1 MGTKDRSIAWVITG
15 KAEHK
20 EKGMKHSIAAALIAA
35 SLGIG
40 TAHAEIT
47 VGFVTSQSGP
57 GSSIGVLYDRGMKA
71 AVEYASS
78 IGEEK
83 IKLIQLDDASDPSAA
98 TRNARKLIEE
108 NKVDLVIGTATAA
121 STSAMVAVANELK
134 VPFIAISP
142 ITVAANEAGDRWT
155 IVMPQPP
162 SLMVK
167 VVVDRMKR
175 DGIKQFAYIGFSD
188 AWGDLV
194 YNGAQKP
201 AEADGLKIL
210 TNERYART
218 DTSVTGQV
226 LKMMATKPDGVLLGG
241 SATQGALPPLALAER
256 GYKGPLYG
264 TPALLNADFI
274 RVGGKAV
281 EGVQVSAGP
290 VIVAEQLP
298 DTHFSK
304 KISMDFRAAYQKANG
319 TATTDGFSAY
329 SFDAWLVFLDA
340 AKRAMAKAKPGTPE
354 FRVALKNAIFSTK
367 DLVGTHAIYNF
378 KPADSYGVDERS
390 LVLVRLVAGQ
400 WKYEP

>member
-1 MGTKDRSIAWVITG
+1 MKTSIT
-15 KAEHK
+15 
-20 EKGMKHSIAAALIAA
+20 AAVLAA
-35 SLGIG
+35 SLGLAG
-40 TAHAEIT
+40 VAQAQIT

-71 AVEYASS
+71 AAEYAMSV
-78 IGEEK
+78 GAEK
-83 IKLIQLDDASDPSAA
+83 IKLIQLDDGSDPSTA
-98 TRNARKLIEE
+98 TRNARKLVEE
-108 NKVDLVIGTATAA
+108 NKVDLLIGTATAP
-121 STSAMVAVANELK
+121 SSIAMVAVANELK
-134 VPFIAISP
+134 VPMISITP
-142 ITVAANEAGDRWT
+142 ITVPATEAGDRWA
-155 IVMPQPP
+155 IAMPQPP

-175 DGIKQFAYIGFSD
+175 DGIKNFAYIGFSD

-201 AEADGLKIL
+201 AEADGLKVL

-226 LKMMATKPDGVLLGG
+226 LKMMATKPDAVLLGG

-281 EGVQVSAGP
+281 EGVVVSAGP

-298 DTHFSK
+298 DQHFSK

-319 TATTDGFSAY
+319 VATTDGFSAY

-340 AKRAMAKAKPGTPE
+340 AKRAMAGGAKPGTPE
-354 FRVALKNAIFSTK
+354 FRTALKNAMFTTK
-367 DLVGTHAIYNF
+367 DLVGTHAVYNF
-378 KPADSYGVDERS
+378 KPGESYGVDERS
-390 LVLVRLVAGQ
+390 LVLVRLEGGQ
-400 WKYEP
+400 WKYQP

>member
-1 MGTKDRSIAWVITG
+1 MKNSITAGLV
-15 KAEHK
+15 
-20 EKGMKHSIAAALIAA
+20 AA
-35 SLGIG
+35 SLGFA
-40 TAHAEIT
+40 TAAQAEIT
-47 VGFVTSQSGP
+47 VGFITSQSGP

-78 IGEEK
+78 IGAEK
-83 IKLIQLDDASDPSAA
+83 IKLIQLDDGSDPSAA
-98 TRNARKLIEE
+98 TRNARKLVEE
-108 NKVDLVIGTATAA
+108 NKVDLLIGTSTAA
-121 STSAMVAVANELK
+121 STSAMVPIANELK
-134 VPFIAISP
+134 VPMIAISP
-142 ITVAANEAGDRWT
+142 ISVAANEAGDRWA

-162 SLMVK
+162 TLMVK

-175 DGIKQFAYIGFSD
+175 DGVKQFAYIGFSD

-226 LKMMATKPDGVLLGG
+226 LKMMATKPDAVLLGG
-241 SATQGALPPLALAER
+241 AATQGALPPLALAER

-264 TPALLNADFI
+264 TPALLNTDFI
-274 RVGGKAV
+274 RVGGKSV

-304 KISMDFRAAYQKANG
+304 KISMDFRAAYQKANN
-319 TATTDGFSAY
+319 TPTSDGFSAY

-340 AKRAMAKAKPGTPE
+340 AKRAMAAGAKPGTPE
-354 FRVALKNAIFSTK
+354 FRVALKNAIFNTK
-367 DLVGTHAIYNF
+367 DLVGTHAIYNY
-378 KPADSYGVDERS
+378 KPSDSYGVDERA
-390 LVLVRLVAGQ
+390 LVMVRLVNGQ

>member
-1 MGTKDRSIAWVITG
+1 MKNSIV
-15 KAEHK
+15 
-20 EKGMKHSIAAALIAA
+20 AAVLAA
-35 SLGIG
+35 SLGFA
-40 TAHAEIT
+40 TAAQAEIT
-47 VGFVTSQSGP
+47 VGFITSQSGP

-71 AVEYASS
+71 AIEYASS
-78 IGEEK
+78 IGAEK
-83 IKLIQLDDASDPSAA
+83 IKLIQLDDGSDPSAA
-98 TRNARKLIEE
+98 TRNARKLVEE
-108 NKVDLVIGTATAA
+108 NKVDLLIGTSTAA
-121 STSAMVAVANELK
+121 STSAMVPIANELK
-134 VPFIAISP
+134 VPMIAIS
-142 ITVAANEAGDRWT
+142 VAANDAGDRWA

-162 SLMVK
+162 TLMVK

-175 DGIKQFAYIGFSD
+175 DGVKQFAYIGFSD

-226 LKMMATKPDGVLLGG
+226 LKMMAAKPDAVLLGG
-241 SATQGALPPLALAER
+241 AATQGALPPLALAER

-264 TPALLNADFI
+264 TPALLNTDFI
-274 RVGGKAV
+274 RVGGKSV

-298 DTHFSK
+298 DSHFSK

-319 TATTDGFSAY
+319 MPTSDGFSAY

-340 AKRAMAKAKPGTPE
+340 AKRAMATGAKPGTPE
-354 FRVALKNAIFSTK
+354 FRAALKNAIFSTK
-367 DLVGTHAIYNF
+367 DLVGTHAIYNY
-378 KPADSYGVDERS
+378 KPTDSYGVDERA
-390 LVLVRLVAGQ
+390 LVMVRLVNGQ
-400 WKYEP
+400 WKFEP

>member
-1 MGTKDRSIAWVITG
+1 
-15 KAEHK
+15 
-20 EKGMKHSIAAALIAA
+20 MKHSIIAATVVAA
-35 SLGIG
+35 SLAAG
-40 TAHAEIT
+40 AARAEIT

-71 AVEYASS
+71 ALEYAASV
-78 IGEEK
+78 GEEK
-83 IKLIQLDDASDPSAA
+83 VKLIQLDDSSDPSTA
-98 TRNARKLIEE
+98 TRNARKLVEE
-108 NKVDLVIGTATAA
+108 NKVDLMIGTATAA

-142 ITVAANEAGDRWT
+142 ITVAANDAGDRWA

-175 DGIKQFAYIGFSD
+175 DGVKQFAYIGFSD

-226 LKMMATKPDGVLLGG
+226 LKMLAAKPDAVLLGG
-241 SATQGALPPLALAER
+241 AATQGALPALALAER

-281 EGVQVSAGP
+281 EGVLVSAGP

-298 DTHFSK
+298 DDHFSK
-304 KISMDFRAAYQKANG
+304 KISMAFREAYQKANG
-319 TATTDGFSAY
+319 MPTTDGFSAY

-340 AKRAMAKAKPGTPE
+340 AKRAMAAGAKPGTPE

-367 DLVGTHAIYNF
+367 DLVGTHAVYNF
-378 KPADSYGVDERS
+378 KPSDSYGVDERS
-390 LVLVRLVAGQ
+390 LVLVRLVNGQ
-400 WKYEP
+400 WKYAP

>member
-1 MGTKDRSIAWVITG
+1 MKNSIV
-15 KAEHK
+15 
-20 EKGMKHSIAAALIAA
+20 AAVVAA
-35 SLGIG
+35 SLGIA
-40 TAHAEIT
+40 TAAQAEIT
-47 VGFVTSQSGP
+47 VGFITSQSGP

-78 IGEEK
+78 IGAEK
-83 IKLIQLDDASDPSAA
+83 IKLIQLDDGSDPSAA
-98 TRNARKLIEE
+98 TRNARKLVEE
-108 NKVDLVIGTATAA
+108 SKVDLLIGTATAA
-121 STSAMVAVANELK
+121 STSAMVPIANELK
-134 VPFIAISP
+134 VPMIAISP
-142 ITVAANEAGDRWT
+142 ISVAANDAGDRWA

-162 SLMVK
+162 TLMVK

-175 DGIKQFAYIGFSD
+175 DGVKQFAYIGFSD

-226 LKMMATKPDGVLLGG
+226 LKMMATKPDAVLLGG
-241 SATQGALPPLALAER
+241 AATQGALPPLALAER

-264 TPALLNADFI
+264 TPALLNTDFI
-274 RVGGKAV
+274 RVGGKSV

-298 DTHFSK
+298 DSHFSK

-319 TATTDGFSAY
+319 VPTSDGFSAY

-340 AKRAMAKAKPGTPE
+340 AKRAMATGAKPGTPE

-367 DLVGTHAIYNF
+367 DLVGTHAIYNY
-378 KPADSYGVDERS
+378 KPSDSYGVDERA
-390 LVLVRLVAGQ
+390 LVMVRLVNGQ

>member
-1 MGTKDRSIAWVITG
+1 MKNSIV
-15 KAEHK
+15 
-20 EKGMKHSIAAALIAA
+20 AAVVAA
-35 SLGIG
+35 SLGVA
-40 TAHAEIT
+40 TAAHAEIT
-47 VGFVTSQSGP
+47 VGFITSQSGP

-71 AVEYASS
+71 AVEFASS
-78 IGEEK
+78 IGAEK
-83 IKLIQLDDASDPSAA
+83 IKLIQLDDGSDPSAA
-98 TRNARKLIEE
+98 TRNARKLVEE
-108 NKVDLVIGTATAA
+108 SKVDLLIGTATAA
-121 STSAMVAVANELK
+121 STSAMVPIANELK
-134 VPFIAISP
+134 VPIIAISP
-142 ITVAANEAGDRWT
+142 ISVAANDSGDRWA

-162 SLMVK
+162 TLMVK

-175 DGIKQFAYIGFSD
+175 DGVKQFAYIGFSD

-226 LKMMATKPDGVLLGG
+226 LKMMATKPDAVLLGG
-241 SATQGALPPLALAER
+241 AATQGALPPLALAER

-264 TPALLNADFI
+264 TPALLNTDFI
-274 RVGGKAV
+274 RVGGKSV

-298 DTHFSK
+298 DSHFSK
-304 KISMDFRAAYQKANG
+304 KISMEFRAAYQKANG
-319 TATTDGFSAY
+319 MATTDGFSAY

-340 AKRAMAKAKPGTPE
+340 AKRAMATGAKPGTPE

-378 KPADSYGVDERS
+378 KPSDSYGVDDRS
-390 LVLVRLVAGQ
+390 LVLVRLANGQ

>member
-1 MGTKDRSIAWVITG
+1 MKTSIT
-15 KAEHK
+15 
-20 EKGMKHSIAAALIAA
+20 AAVLAA
-35 SLGIG
+35 SLGLAG
-40 TAHAEIT
+40 VAQAQIT

-71 AVEYASS
+71 AAEYAMSV
-78 IGEEK
+78 GAEK
-83 IKLIQLDDASDPSAA
+83 IKLIQLDDGSDPSTA
-98 TRNARKLIEE
+98 TRNARKLVEE
-108 NKVDLVIGTATAA
+108 NKVDLLIGTATAP
-121 STSAMVAVANELK
+121 SSIAMVAVANELK
-134 VPFIAISP
+134 VPMISISP
-142 ITVAANEAGDRWT
+142 ITVPATEAGDRWA
-155 IVMPQPP
+155 IAMPQPP

-175 DGIKQFAYIGFSD
+175 DGIKNFAYIGFSD

-201 AEADGLKIL
+201 AEADGLKVL

-226 LKMMATKPDGVLLGG
+226 LKMMATKPDAVLLGG

-281 EGVQVSAGP
+281 EGVVVSAGP

-298 DTHFSK
+298 DQHFSK

-319 TATTDGFSAY
+319 VATTDGFSAY

-340 AKRAMAKAKPGTPE
+340 AKRAMAGGAKPGTPE
-354 FRVALKNAIFSTK
+354 FRTALKNAMFTTK
-367 DLVGTHAIYNF
+367 DLVGTHAVYNF
-378 KPADSYGVDERS
+378 KPGESYGVDERS
-390 LVLVRLVAGQ
+390 LVLVRLEGGQ
-400 WKYEP
+400 WKYQP

>member
-1 MGTKDRSIAWVITG
+1 MKNSIL
-15 KAEHK
+15 
-20 EKGMKHSIAAALIAA
+20 AAVLAA
-35 SLGIG
+35 SLGFA
-40 TAHAEIT
+40 TAAQAEIT
-47 VGFVTSQSGP
+47 VGFITSQSGP

-78 IGEEK
+78 IGAEK
-83 IKLIQLDDASDPSAA
+83 IKLIQLDDGSDPSAA
-98 TRNARKLIEE
+98 TRNARKLVEE
-108 NKVDLVIGTATAA
+108 NKVDLLIGTSTAA
-121 STSAMVAVANELK
+121 STSAMVPIANELK
-134 VPFIAISP
+134 VPMIAISP
-142 ITVAANEAGDRWT
+142 ISVAANDAGDRWA

-162 SLMVK
+162 TLMVK

-175 DGIKQFAYIGFSD
+175 DGVKQFAYIGFSD

-226 LKMMATKPDGVLLGG
+226 LKMMATKPDAVLLGG
-241 SATQGALPPLALAER
+241 AATQGALPALALAER

-264 TPALLNADFI
+264 TPALLNTDFI
-274 RVGGKAV
+274 RVGGKSV

-298 DTHFSK
+298 DSHFSK

-319 TATTDGFSAY
+319 MPTSDGFSAY

-340 AKRAMAKAKPGTPE
+340 AKRAMATGAKPGTPE

-367 DLVGTHAIYNF
+367 DLVGTHAIYNY
-378 KPADSYGVDERS
+378 KPTDSYGVDERA
-390 LVLVRLVAGQ
+390 LVMVRLVNGQ

>member
-1 MGTKDRSIAWVITG
+1 MKNSIL
-15 KAEHK
+15 
-20 EKGMKHSIAAALIAA
+20 AAVLVA
-35 SLGIG
+35 SLGVG
-40 TAHAEIT
+40 SAAQAEIT
-47 VGFVTSQSGP
+47 VGFITSQSGP

-78 IGEEK
+78 IGAEK
-83 IKLIQLDDASDPSAA
+83 IKLIQLDDGSDPSAA
-98 TRNARKLIEE
+98 TRNARKLVEE
-108 NKVDLVIGTATAA
+108 NKVDLLIGTSTAA
-121 STSAMVAVANELK
+121 STSAMVPIANELK
-134 VPFIAISP
+134 VPMIAISP
-142 ITVAANEAGDRWT
+142 ISVAANDAGDRWA

-162 SLMVK
+162 TLMVK

-175 DGIKQFAYIGFSD
+175 DGVKQFAYIGFSD

-226 LKMMATKPDGVLLGG
+226 LKMMATKPDAVLLGG
-241 SATQGALPPLALAER
+241 AATQGALPPLALAER

-264 TPALLNADFI
+264 TPALLNTDFI
-274 RVGGKAV
+274 RVGGKSV

-319 TATTDGFSAY
+319 TPTSDGFSAY

-340 AKRAMAKAKPGTPE
+340 AKRAMATGAKPGTPE

-367 DLVGTHAIYNF
+367 DLVGTHAIYNY
-378 KPADSYGVDERS
+378 KPSDSYGVDERA
-390 LVLVRLVAGQ
+390 LVMVRLVNGQ

>member
-1 MGTKDRSIAWVITG
+1 MKNSIV
-15 KAEHK
+15 
-20 EKGMKHSIAAALIAA
+20 AAVVAA
-35 SLGIG
+35 SLGIA
-40 TAHAEIT
+40 TAAQAEIT
-47 VGFVTSQSGP
+47 VGFITSQSGP

-71 AVEYASS
+71 AVEFAGS
-78 IGEEK
+78 IGAEK
-83 IKLIQLDDASDPSAA
+83 IKLIQLDDGSDPSAA
-98 TRNARKLIEE
+98 TRNARKLVEE
-108 NKVDLVIGTATAA
+108 SKVDLLIGTATAA
-121 STSAMVAVANELK
+121 STSAMVPIANELK
-134 VPFIAISP
+134 VPMIAISP
-142 ITVAANEAGDRWT
+142 ISVAANDSGDRWA

-162 SLMVK
+162 TLMVK

-175 DGIKQFAYIGFSD
+175 DGVKQFAYIGFSD

-226 LKMMATKPDGVLLGG
+226 LKMMATKPDAVLLGG
-241 SATQGALPPLALAER
+241 AATQGALPPLALAER

-264 TPALLNADFI
+264 TPALLNTDFI
-274 RVGGKAV
+274 RVGGKSV
-281 EGVQVSAGP
+281 EGVQVSGGP

-298 DTHFSK
+298 DSHFSK

-319 TATTDGFSAY
+319 VPTSDGFSAY

-340 AKRAMAKAKPGTPE
+340 AKRAMATGAKPGTPE

-367 DLVGTHAIYNF
+367 DLVGTHAIYNY
-378 KPADSYGVDERS
+378 KPSDSYGVDERA
-390 LVLVRLVAGQ
+390 LVMVRLVNGQ

>member
-1 MGTKDRSIAWVITG
+1 MKNSIV
-15 KAEHK
+15 
-20 EKGMKHSIAAALIAA
+20 AAIVAA
-35 SLGIG
+35 SLGMA
-40 TAHAEIT
+40 TAAQAEIT
-47 VGFVTSQSGP
+47 VGFITSQSGP

-78 IGEEK
+78 IGAEK
-83 IKLIQLDDASDPSAA
+83 IKLIQLDDGSDPSAA
-98 TRNARKLIEE
+98 TRNARKLVEE
-108 NKVDLVIGTATAA
+108 NKVDLLIGTSTAA
-121 STSAMVAVANELK
+121 STSAMVPIANELK
-134 VPFIAISP
+134 VPMIAISP
-142 ITVAANEAGDRWT
+142 ISVAANDAGDRWA

-162 SLMVK
+162 TLMVK

-175 DGIKQFAYIGFSD
+175 DGVKQFAYIGFSD

-226 LKMMATKPDGVLLGG
+226 LKMMATKPDAVLLGG
-241 SATQGALPPLALAER
+241 AATQGALPPLALAER

-264 TPALLNADFI
+264 TPALLNTDFI
-274 RVGGKAV
+274 RVGGKSV

-298 DTHFSK
+298 DSHFSK

-319 TATTDGFSAY
+319 MPTSDGFSAY

-340 AKRAMAKAKPGTPE
+340 AKRAMATGAKPGTPE

-367 DLVGTHAIYNF
+367 DLVGTHAIYNY
-378 KPADSYGVDERS
+378 KPSDSYGVDERA
-390 LVLVRLVAGQ
+390 LVMVRLVNGQ

>member
-1 MGTKDRSIAWVITG
+1 MKNSIV
-15 KAEHK
+15 
-20 EKGMKHSIAAALIAA
+20 AAVVAA
-35 SLGIG
+35 SLGI
-40 TAHAEIT
+40 ASAAQAEIT
-47 VGFVTSQSGP
+47 VGFITSQSGP

-78 IGEEK
+78 IGAEK
-83 IKLIQLDDASDPSAA
+83 IKLIQLDDGSDPSAA
-98 TRNARKLIEE
+98 TRNARKLVEE
-108 NKVDLVIGTATAA
+108 NKVDLLIGTSTAA
-121 STSAMVAVANELK
+121 STSAMVPIANELK
-134 VPFIAISP
+134 VPMIAISP
-142 ITVAANEAGDRWT
+142 ISVAANDAGDRWA

-162 SLMVK
+162 TLMVK

-175 DGIKQFAYIGFSD
+175 DGVKQFAYIGFSD

-226 LKMMATKPDGVLLGG
+226 LKMMATKPDAVLLGG
-241 SATQGALPPLALAER
+241 AATQGALPPLALAER

-264 TPALLNADFI
+264 TPALLNTDFI
-274 RVGGKAV
+274 RVGGKSV

-298 DTHFSK
+298 DSHFSK

-319 TATTDGFSAY
+319 MPTSDGFSAY

-340 AKRAMAKAKPGTPE
+340 AKRAMATGAKPGTPE

-367 DLVGTHAIYNF
+367 DLVGTHAIYNY
-378 KPADSYGVDERS
+378 KPSDSYGVDERA
-390 LVLVRLVAGQ
+390 LVMVRLVNGQ

>member
-1 MGTKDRSIAWVITG
+1 MKNSIL
-15 KAEHK
+15 
-20 EKGMKHSIAAALIAA
+20 AAVVAA
-35 SLGIG
+35 SLGMA
-40 TAHAEIT
+40 TAAQAEIT
-47 VGFVTSQSGP
+47 VGFITSQSGP

-78 IGEEK
+78 IGAEK
-83 IKLIQLDDASDPSAA
+83 IKLIQLDDGSDPSAA
-98 TRNARKLIEE
+98 TRNARKLVEE
-108 NKVDLVIGTATAA
+108 NKVDLLIGTSTAA
-121 STSAMVAVANELK
+121 STSAMVPIANELK
-134 VPFIAISP
+134 VPMIAISP
-142 ITVAANEAGDRWT
+142 ISVAANDAGDRWA

-162 SLMVK
+162 TLMVK

-175 DGIKQFAYIGFSD
+175 DGVKQFAYIGFSD

-226 LKMMATKPDGVLLGG
+226 LKMMATKPDAVLLGG
-241 SATQGALPPLALAER
+241 AATQGALPPLALAER

-264 TPALLNADFI
+264 TPALLNTDFI
-274 RVGGKAV
+274 RVGGKSV

-298 DTHFSK
+298 DSHFSK

-319 TATTDGFSAY
+319 TPTSDGFSAY

-340 AKRAMAKAKPGTPE
+340 AKRAMATGAKPGTPE

-367 DLVGTHAIYNF
+367 DLVGTHAIYNY
-378 KPADSYGVDERS
+378 KPTDSYGVDERA
-390 LVLVRLVAGQ
+390 LVMVRLVNGQ

>member
-1 MGTKDRSIAWVITG
+1 MRKFF
-15 KAEHK
+15 
-20 EKGMKHSIAAALIAA
+20 AAALAVA
-35 SLGIG
+35 SFGVG
-40 TAHAEIT
+40 TAQAEIT

-83 IKLIQLDDASDPSAA
+83 VKFIQLDDGSDPSAA
-98 TRNARKLIEE
+98 TRNARKLVEE
-108 NKVDLVIGTATAA
+108 NKVDLLIGTATAP
-121 STSAMVAVANELK
+121 SSIAMVAVANELK
-134 VPFIAISP
+134 VPMISISP
-142 ITVAANEAGDRWT
+142 ITVPATDSGDRWA
-155 IVMPQPP
+155 IAMPQPP

-175 DGIKQFAYIGFSD
+175 DGIKNFAYIGFSD

-201 AEADGLKIL
+201 AEADGMKIL

-218 DTSVTGQV
+218 DNSVTGQV
-226 LKMMATKPDGVLLGG
+226 LKIMATKPDAVLLGG
-241 SATQGALPPLALAER
+241 SATQGALPPLTLAER

-281 EGVQVSAGP
+281 EGVLVSAGP

-298 DTHFSK
+298 DSHFSK
-304 KISMDFRAAYQKANG
+304 KISMDFRAAYQKVNG
-319 TATTDGFSAY
+319 MPTTDGFSAY

-340 AKRAMAKAKPGTPE
+340 GKRAMATAKPGTPE
-354 FRVALKNAIFSTK
+354 FRTALKNAIFTTK
-367 DLVGTHAIYNF
+367 DLVGTHAVYNF
-378 KPADSYGVDERS
+378 KPGESYGVDERS
-390 LVLVRLVAGQ
+390 LVLVRLVDGQ

>member
-1 MGTKDRSIAWVITG
+1 MKNSIL
-15 KAEHK
+15 
-20 EKGMKHSIAAALIAA
+20 AAVLAA
-35 SLGIG
+35 SLGVA
-40 TAHAEIT
+40 TAAQAEIT
-47 VGFVTSQSGP
+47 VGFITSQSGP

-71 AVEYASS
+71 AIEYASS
-78 IGEEK
+78 VGAEK
-83 IKLIQLDDASDPSAA
+83 IKFIQLDDGSDPSAA
-98 TRNARKLIEE
+98 TRNARKLVEE
-108 NKVDLVIGTATAA
+108 SKVDLLIGTATAA
-121 STSAMVAVANELK
+121 STSAMVPIANELK
-134 VPFIAISP
+134 VPMIAISP
-142 ITVAANEAGDRWT
+142 ISVAANDAGDRWA

-162 SLMVK
+162 TLMVK

-175 DGIKQFAYIGFSD
+175 DGVKQFAYIGFSD

-226 LKMMATKPDGVLLGG
+226 LKMMAAKPDAVLLGG
-241 SATQGALPPLALAER
+241 AATQGALPPLALAER

-264 TPALLNADFI
+264 TPALLNTDFI

-298 DTHFSK
+298 DSHFSK

-319 TATTDGFSAY
+319 TPTSDGFSAY

-340 AKRAMAKAKPGTPE
+340 AKRAMATGAKPGTPE
-354 FRVALKNAIFSTK
+354 FRAALKNAIFSTK
-367 DLVGTHAIYNF
+367 DLVGTHAIYNY
-378 KPADSYGVDERS
+378 KPSDSYGVDERS
-390 LVLVRLVAGQ
+390 LVMVRLVNGQ

>member
-1 MGTKDRSIAWVITG
+1 M
-15 KAEHK
+15 
-20 EKGMKHSIAAALIAA
+20 GMKTSITAAIVAA
-35 SLGIG
+35 SLGLAG
-40 TAHAEIT
+40 AAQAQIT

-71 AVEYASS
+71 AVEYLNSV
-78 IGEEK
+78 GDEK
-83 IKLIQLDDASDPSAA
+83 IKLIQLDDSSDPSAA
-98 TRNARKLIEE
+98 TRNARKLVEE
-108 NKVDLVIGTATAA
+108 SKVDLLIGTATAP
-121 STSAMVAVANELK
+121 SSIAMVAVANELK
-134 VPFIAISP
+134 VPMISISP
-142 ITVAANEAGDRWT
+142 ITVPAADSGDRWA
-155 IVMPQPP
+155 IAMPQPP

-175 DGIKQFAYIGFSD
+175 DGIKNFAYIGFSD

-226 LKMMATKPDGVLLGG
+226 LKMLATKPDAVLLGG

-281 EGVQVSAGP
+281 EGGTVSAGP
-290 VIVAEQLP
+290 VIVADQLP
-298 DTHFSK
+298 DNHFSK

-319 TATTDGFSAY
+319 MATTDGFSAY

-340 AKRAMAKAKPGTPE
+340 AKRAMASGAKPGTPE
-354 FRVALKNAIFSTK
+354 FRTALKNAMFTTK
-367 DLVGTHAIYNF
+367 DVVGTHAVYNF
-378 KPADSYGVDERS
+378 KPGESYGVDERS
-390 LVLVRLVAGQ
+390 LVLVRLEGGQ
-400 WKYEP
+400 WKYQP

>member
-1 MGTKDRSIAWVITG
+1 
-15 KAEHK
+15 
-20 EKGMKHSIAAALIAA
+20 MKHSTAGAIVAAVVGLAA
-35 SLGIG
+35 P
-40 TAHAEIT
+40 AHAEIT

-57 GSSIGVLYDRGMKA
+57 ASSIGVLYDKGMKA
-71 AVEYASS
+71 ALEYAATV
-78 IGEEK
+78 GNEK
-83 IKLIQLDDASDPSAA
+83 VKFIQLDDSSDPSTA

-121 STSAMVAVANELK
+121 SSNAMVAVANELK
-134 VPFIAISP
+134 VPLLAISP
-142 ITVAANEAGDRWT
+142 ITITPSDTGERWA
-155 IVMPQPP
+155 ICIPQPP
-162 SLMVK
+162 DLMVK

-175 DGIKQFAYIGFSD
+175 DGVKKAAYIGYSD

-201 AEADGLKIL
+201 AEADGIKIT

-226 LKMMATKPDGVLLGG
+226 LKILATKPDAVLLGG
-241 SATQGALPPLALAER
+241 SATQGALPPLTLAER

-264 TPALLNADFI
+264 TPALLNTDFI

-304 KISMDFRAAYQKANG
+304 KISMAFRGDYQKANG
-319 TATTDGFSAY
+319 APPTDGFSAY
-329 SFDAWLVFLDA
+329 SFDSWLIFLDA

-354 FRVALKNAIFSTK
+354 FRTALRDAIFTTK
-367 DLVGTHAIYNF
+367 DVVGTHAIYNF
-378 KPADSYGVDERS
+378 KPGESYGVDERS
-390 LVLVRLVAGQ
+390 LVLVRLTNGQ

>member
-1 MGTKDRSIAWVITG
+1 
-15 KAEHK
+15 
-20 EKGMKHSIAAALIAA
+20 MKNSIAAAVVAA
-35 SLGIG
+35 SLGVA
-40 TAHAEIT
+40 TAAQAEIT
-47 VGFVTSQSGP
+47 VGFITSQSGP

-78 IGEEK
+78 VGAEK
-83 IKLIQLDDASDPSAA
+83 IKLIQLDDGSDPSAA
-98 TRNARKLIEE
+98 TRNARKLVEE
-108 NKVDLVIGTATAA
+108 NKVDLLIGTSTAA
-121 STSAMVAVANELK
+121 STSAMVPIANELK
-134 VPFIAISP
+134 VPMIAISP
-142 ITVAANEAGDRWT
+142 ISVAANEAGDRWA

-162 SLMVK
+162 TLMVK

-175 DGIKQFAYIGFSD
+175 DGVKQFAYIGFSD

-226 LKMMATKPDGVLLGG
+226 LKMMAAKPDAVLLGG
-241 SATQGALPPLALAER
+241 AATQGALPPLALAER

-264 TPALLNADFI
+264 TPALLNTDFI
-274 RVGGKAV
+274 RVGGKSV

-319 TATTDGFSAY
+319 TPTSDGFSAY

-340 AKRAMAKAKPGTPE
+340 AKRAMAAGAKPGTPE
-354 FRVALKNAIFSTK
+354 FRVALKNAIFGTK
-367 DLVGTHAIYNF
+367 DLVGTHAIYNY
-378 KPADSYGVDERS
+378 KPSDSYGVDERA
-390 LVLVRLVAGQ
+390 LVMVRLVNGQ

>member
-1 MGTKDRSIAWVITG
+1 MKTSIT
-15 KAEHK
+15 
-20 EKGMKHSIAAALIAA
+20 AAVLAA
-35 SLGIG
+35 SL
-40 TAHAEIT
+40 AMAAAAKAEIT

-57 GSSIGVLYDRGMKA
+57 GSSIGVLYDRGIKA
-71 AVEYASS
+71 AAEYALSV
-78 IGEEK
+78 GAEK
-83 IKLIQLDDASDPSAA
+83 IKLIQLDDGSDPSAA
-98 TRNARKLIEE
+98 TRNARKLVEE
-108 NKVDLVIGTATAA
+108 SKVDLLIGTATAP
-121 STSAMVAVANELK
+121 SSIAMAAVANELK
-134 VPFIAISP
+134 VPLISISP
-142 ITVAANEAGDRWT
+142 ITPPASDSGDRWA
-155 IVMPQPP
+155 IAVPQPP

-175 DGIKQFAYIGFSD
+175 DSIKNFAYIGFSD

-201 AEADGLKIL
+201 AEADGIKIL

-226 LKMMATKPDGVLLGG
+226 LKMLATRPDAVLLGG

-264 TPALLNADFI
+264 TPALLNTDFI

-298 DTHFSK
+298 DSHFSK
-304 KISMDFRAAYQKANG
+304 KISMEFRAAYQKANG
-319 TATTDGFSAY
+319 MPTTDGFSAY
-329 SFDAWLVFLDA
+329 SFDAWLIFLDA
-340 AKRAMAKAKPGTPE
+340 AKRAMATAKPGTPE
-354 FRVALKNAIFSTK
+354 FRTALRNAIFTTK
-367 DLVGTHAIYNF
+367 DLGGTHAIYNF
-378 KPADSYGVDERS
+378 KPGDSYGVDERA
-390 LVLVRLVAGQ
+390 LVMVRLVNGQ

>member
-1 MGTKDRSIAWVITG
+1 MKTSIT
-15 KAEHK
+15 
-20 EKGMKHSIAAALIAA
+20 AAVLAA
-35 SLGIG
+35 SLGLAG
-40 TAHAEIT
+40 VAQAQIT

-71 AVEYASS
+71 AAEYAMSV
-78 IGEEK
+78 GAEK
-83 IKLIQLDDASDPSAA
+83 IKLIQLDDGSDPSTA
-98 TRNARKLIEE
+98 TRNARKLVEE
-108 NKVDLVIGTATAA
+108 NKVDLLIGTATAP
-121 STSAMVAVANELK
+121 SSIAMVAVANELK
-134 VPFIAISP
+134 VPMISISP
-142 ITVAANEAGDRWT
+142 ITVPATEAGDRWA
-155 IVMPQPP
+155 IAMPQPP

-175 DGIKQFAYIGFSD
+175 DGIKNFAYIGFSD

-201 AEADGLKIL
+201 AEADGLKVL

-226 LKMMATKPDGVLLGG
+226 LKMMATKPDAVLLGG

-319 TATTDGFSAY
+319 VATTDGFSAY

-340 AKRAMAKAKPGTPE
+340 AKRAMAGGAKPGTPE
-354 FRVALKNAIFSTK
+354 FRTALKNAMFTTK
-367 DLVGTHAIYNF
+367 DLVGTHAVYNF
-378 KPADSYGVDERS
+378 KPGESYGVDERS
-390 LVLVRLVAGQ
+390 LVLVRLEGGQ

>member
-1 MGTKDRSIAWVITG
+1 MRKFF
-15 KAEHK
+15 
-20 EKGMKHSIAAALIAA
+20 AATLVVA
-35 SLGIG
+35 SLGVG
-40 TAHAEIT
+40 TAQAEIT

-83 IKLIQLDDASDPSAA
+83 IKLIQLDDGSDPSAA
-98 TRNARKLIEE
+98 TRNARKLVEE
-108 NKVDLVIGTATAA
+108 NKVDLLIGTATAP
-121 STSAMVAVANELK
+121 SSIAMVAVANELK
-134 VPFIAISP
+134 VPMISISP
-142 ITVAANEAGDRWT
+142 ITVPAADSGDRWA
-155 IVMPQPP
+155 IAMPQPP

-167 VVVDRMKR
+167 IVVDRMKR
-175 DGIKQFAYIGFSD
+175 DGIKNFAYIGFSD

-201 AEADGLKIL
+201 AEADGMKIL

-218 DTSVTGQV
+218 DTSVTGQI
-226 LKMMATKPDGVLLGG
+226 LKIMATKPDAVLLGG
-241 SATQGALPPLALAER
+241 SATQGALPPLTLAER

-319 TATTDGFSAY
+319 MPTTDGFSAY

-340 AKRAMAKAKPGTPE
+340 AKRATATAKPGTPE
-354 FRVALKNAIFSTK
+354 FRAALKNAIFSTK

-378 KPADSYGVDERS
+378 KPGDSYGVDDRS
-390 LVLVRLVAGQ
+390 LVMVRLVNGQ
-400 WKYEP
+400 WKYQP

>member
-1 MGTKDRSIAWVITG
+1 MKNSIV
-15 KAEHK
+15 
-20 EKGMKHSIAAALIAA
+20 AAVVAA
-35 SLGIG
+35 SLGI
-40 TAHAEIT
+40 ASAAQAEIT
-47 VGFVTSQSGP
+47 VGFITSQSGP

-78 IGEEK
+78 IGAEK
-83 IKLIQLDDASDPSAA
+83 IKLIQLDDGSDPSAA
-98 TRNARKLIEE
+98 TRNARKLVEE
-108 NKVDLVIGTATAA
+108 NKVDLLIGTSTAA
-121 STSAMVAVANELK
+121 STSAMVPIANELK
-134 VPFIAISP
+134 VPMIAISP
-142 ITVAANEAGDRWT
+142 ISVAANDAGDRWA

-162 SLMVK
+162 TLMVK

-175 DGIKQFAYIGFSD
+175 DGVKQFAYIGFSD

-226 LKMMATKPDGVLLGG
+226 LKMMATKPDAVLLGG
-241 SATQGALPPLALAER
+241 AATQGALPPLALAER

-264 TPALLNADFI
+264 TPALLNTDFI
-274 RVGGKAV
+274 RVGGKSV

-298 DTHFSK
+298 NSHFSK

-319 TATTDGFSAY
+319 MPTSDGFSAY

-340 AKRAMAKAKPGTPE
+340 AKRAMATGAKPGTPE

-367 DLVGTHAIYNF
+367 DLVGTHAIYNY
-378 KPADSYGVDERS
+378 KPSDSYGVDERA
-390 LVLVRLVAGQ
+390 LVMVRLVNGQ

>member
-1 MGTKDRSIAWVITG
+1 MKNSIV
-15 KAEHK
+15 
-20 EKGMKHSIAAALIAA
+20 AAVVAA
-35 SLGIG
+35 SLGMA
-40 TAHAEIT
+40 TAAQAEIT
-47 VGFVTSQSGP
+47 VGFITSQSGP

-71 AVEYASS
+71 AIEYASS
-78 IGEEK
+78 IGAEK
-83 IKLIQLDDASDPSAA
+83 IKLIQLDDGSDPSAA
-98 TRNARKLIEE
+98 TRNARKLVEE
-108 NKVDLVIGTATAA
+108 NKVDLLIGTSTAA
-121 STSAMVAVANELK
+121 STSAMVPIANELK
-134 VPFIAISP
+134 VPMIAISP
-142 ITVAANEAGDRWT
+142 ISVAANDAGDRWA
-155 IVMPQPP
+155 IDMPQPP
-162 SLMVK
+162 TLMVK

-175 DGIKQFAYIGFSD
+175 DGVKQFAYIGFSD

-226 LKMMATKPDGVLLGG
+226 LKMMATKPDAVLLGG
-241 SATQGALPPLALAER
+241 AATQGALPPLALAER

-264 TPALLNADFI
+264 TPALLNTDFI
-274 RVGGKAV
+274 RVGGKSV

-298 DTHFSK
+298 DSHFSK

-319 TATTDGFSAY
+319 MPTSDGFSAY

-340 AKRAMAKAKPGTPE
+340 AKRAMATGAKPGTPE

-367 DLVGTHAIYNF
+367 DLVGTHAIYNY
-378 KPADSYGVDERS
+378 KPTDSYGVDERA
-390 LVLVRLVAGQ
+390 LVMVRLVNGQ

>member
-1 MGTKDRSIAWVITG
+1 MRKMLGLT
-15 KAEHK
+15 
-20 EKGMKHSIAAALIAA
+20 ALIGGLVAA
-35 SLGIG
+35 S
-40 TAHAEIT
+40 TAQADIT
-47 VGFVTSQSGP
+47 IGFVTSLSGP
-57 GSSIGVLYDRGMKA
+57 GSSIGIPYGRGIQA
-71 AVEYASS
+71 AMEYKSEVN
-78 IGEEK
+78 GEK
-83 IKLIQLDDASDPSAA
+83 IKLIQLDDGSDPSAA
-98 TRNARKLIEE
+98 TRNARKLVEE
-108 NKVDLVIGTATAA
+108 NKVDLLIGTSTAA
-121 STSAMVAVANELK
+121 STSAMVPIANELK
-134 VPFIAISP
+134 VPMIAISP
-142 ITVAANEAGDRWT
+142 ISVAANDAGDRWA

-162 SLMVK
+162 TLMVK

-175 DGIKQFAYIGFSD
+175 DGVKQFAYIGFSD

-226 LKMMATKPDGVLLGG
+226 LKMMATKPDAVLLGG
-241 SATQGALPPLALAER
+241 AATQGALPPLALTER

-264 TPALLNADFI
+264 TPALLNTDFI
-274 RVGGKAV
+274 RVGGKSV

-298 DTHFSK
+298 DSHFSK

-319 TATTDGFSAY
+319 QPTSDGFSAY

-340 AKRAMAKAKPGTPE
+340 AKRAMATGAKPGTPE

-367 DLVGTHAIYNF
+367 DLVGTHAIYNY
-378 KPADSYGVDERS
+378 KPSDSYGVDERA
-390 LVLVRLVAGQ
+390 LVMVRLVNGQ